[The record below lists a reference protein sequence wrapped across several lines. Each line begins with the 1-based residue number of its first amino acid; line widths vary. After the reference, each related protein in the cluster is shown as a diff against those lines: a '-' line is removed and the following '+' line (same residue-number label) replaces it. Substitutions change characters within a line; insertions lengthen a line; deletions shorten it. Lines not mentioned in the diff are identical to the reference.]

1 MILVIITSPDVK
13 FSQHKVYIFKKDF
26 IGKKSGHCTINITA
40 ESRYKLF
47 VDNTLVAFGPQRGA
61 EGEIYYDTVCLDDYL
76 KDGKNEIVVEVMQLR
91 NYHDFTINILGAIFR
106 SGMMSLALWGKYED
120 DDGEIIL
127 DTNKDWLVAEKTDIS
142 LMSEEK
148 EPYKGADIAFIECE
162 EHVKKTA
169 PYNWINSVE
178 VDDINTE
185 RGVFNYGRIYRRN
198 LKKRTISPLNL
209 KMRCVNIHPEK
220 RNLYDAY
227 ELTIGF
233 VKVKYSGK
241 GTIKLTYAECFRE
254 KTAEGALYKGDRTNV
269 DGDATTNCMFD
280 IIDADGTGEWESFWT
295 RTFRYI
301 TVETTGDA
309 SVDYIYYIET
319 GYPLNGTV
327 LVDFNNE
334 NDNKLWKISMRSLQC
349 CAQET
354 YTDCPYYEQLQ
365 YTMDT
370 YLQMLYTYQ
379 ISHDDLLARNAIHL
393 YRLSQ
398 NDEGYVMSRYPSVS
412 KQIIPGFCLFYIMMV
427 YEHYKRFGDEKL
439 VKENIFCIE
448 KILEAFNNDIDENG
462 LVHSSK
468 YWDFVDWAS
477 GWIHGIA
484 PVGANGSNGIYT
496 LMYAYVLKQA
506 QYLCNVVGRNGDMYL
521 ERADKLLSV
530 VEKLCY
536 CEEKEQYA
544 NSQNKEHFS
553 QHMQVW
559 AVLSGLATGDKAKA
573 ILEKSFEHQAK
584 STFAFDHLLLRA
596 LELADM
602 YDKRAD
608 ILQPYYDLIE
618 KHCTTIPETPFAHTR
633 SECHAWG
640 SIVLYEFTAKDLGVT
655 WENNSNCRE
664 IRINPYINARKEAK
678 GKVCT
683 SFGDVFVEWKKA
695 DKFSLE
701 LYTPENVKK
710 VITLPDGNVTETTE
724 SYINLECNL

>member
-1 MILVIITSPDVK
+1 MIITSPDMR
-13 FSQHKVYIFKKDF
+13 FSQHKIYVFKKEF
-26 IGKKSGHCTINITA
+26 TGKKNGHCTINITA
-40 ESRYKLF
+40 ETRYKLF
-47 VDNTLVAFGPQRGA
+47 VDNTLVSFGPQKGA
-61 EGEIYYDTVCLDDYL
+61 EGEQYYDTVCLDDYL

-91 NYHDFTINILGAIFR
+91 NYRDHTLNNLTAIFR
-106 SGMMSLALWGKYED
+106 TGMMSLAVWGKYTD
-120 DDGEIIL
+120 DDGEIVL
-127 DTNKDWLVAEKTDIS
+127 DTDKNWLVAEKTDVV
-142 LMSEEK
+142 LMSEETV
-148 EPYKGADIAFIECE
+148 PQKGKNTSFVRCE
-162 EHVKKTA
+162 EHILKKE
-169 PYNWINSVE
+169 PLNWKNAVE
-178 VDDINTE
+178 VDIVEIE
-185 RGVFNYGRIYRRN
+185 RGGFNYGSLPRWQ

-209 KMRCVNIHPEK
+209 KMRCVNIHPEN

-241 GTIKLTYAECFRE
+241 GTIKLIYAECFRE
-254 KTAEGALYKGDRTNV
+254 KNSEGGLYKGDRTNIN
-269 DGDATTNCMFD
+269 GDATTNCVFD
-280 IIDADGTGEWESFWT
+280 IIETDGTGEWESYWT

-309 SVDYIYYIET
+309 SVDYIYYVET
-319 GYPLNGTV
+319 GYPINGTV
-327 LVDFNNE
+327 LSDFNNE
-334 NDNKLWKISMRSLQC
+334 QDNQLWKISMRTLQC
-349 CAQET
+349 CMQET

-379 ISHDDLLARNAIHL
+379 VSHDDLLARNAIHQ

-398 NDEGYVMSRYPSVS
+398 NEEGYLMSRYPCED

-427 YEHYKRFGDEKL
+427 YEHYKRFGDETL

-448 KILEAFNNDIDENG
+448 KVLNAFNNRLDEYG
-462 LVHSSK
+462 LVKSSN
-468 YWDFVDWAS
+468 YWDFVDWAD
-477 GWIHGIA
+477 GWIHGMPA
-484 PVGANGSNGIYT
+484 VGKNGSNAIYT
-496 LMYAYVLKQA
+496 LMYAYALKQTA
-506 QYLCNVVGRNGDMYL
+506 YLCEVIGRNGDVYL
-521 ERADKLLSV
+521 AEAENLVKA
-530 VEKLCY
+530 VEKHCY
-536 CEEKEQYA
+536 SEELEQYA

-559 AVLSGLATGDKAKA
+559 AVLSGLANGEKAKR
-573 ILEKSFEHQAK
+573 ILEKSFSHQAK

-596 LELADM
+596 LEIADM
-602 YDKRAD
+602 YDKRVD

-655 WENNSNCRE
+655 WENNKYARE
-664 IRINPYINARKEAK
+664 IRIEPYIKARKEAK

-683 SFGDVFVEWKKA
+683 AFGDVFVEWKKA

-710 VITLPDGNVTETTE
+710 VISLPDGTVTETTE
-724 SYINLECNL
+724 GYINLECEIK